1 MTNSNGQRVTL
12 SPGDWIKVVSFLV
25 VQSAA
30 LIGIGMDMRERL
42 AIVETQLKS
51 REEGVTELR
60 LEFNELR
67 KELVLRRP

>member
-1 MTNSNGQRVTL
+1 MTNSNGDRVSL

-51 REEGVTELR
+51 RDEGFNELR

>member
-1 MTNSNGQRVTL
+1 MTNSNGDRVSL
-12 SPGDWIKVVSFLV
+12 SPADWIKVVSFLV

-51 REEGVTELR
+51 RDEGFNELR

-67 KELVLRRP
+67 KELVLRKP